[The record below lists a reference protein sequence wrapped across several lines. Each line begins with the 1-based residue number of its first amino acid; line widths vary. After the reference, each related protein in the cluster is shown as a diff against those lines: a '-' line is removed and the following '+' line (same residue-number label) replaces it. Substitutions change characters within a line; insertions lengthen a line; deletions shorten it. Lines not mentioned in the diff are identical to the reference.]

1 MPKSMRR
8 NRDLIAA
15 LIWASLALAG
25 VMLVLILALR
35 RYQLASPWILWSL
48 PVLLPL
54 IVLFVLR
61 GRRLRSMVRMS
72 ALCAFDS
79 APLDVLALCRPM
91 PFAAGLL
98 GTGLLL
104 IAMARPQSVDN
115 WQDVK
120 REGIDIVIALD
131 ISASMLAKDFK
142 PDRLEASKRVAM
154 DFIDGRP
161 NDRIGLVVYE
171 GEAFTQ
177 CPITTDHRVLKE
189 LFADAKPGLIDG
201 GTAVGSGLATALNR
215 LRESE
220 AKSKVVIL
228 LTDGVSNAGT
238 VQPKDAARI
247 ADQLG
252 IRVYTV
258 GVGTHGKALSP
269 VARYPTG
276 QYRYEYLDVDIDE
289 PTLMAIAERTGGKYF
304 RATDEANLRQIY
316 AEIDRLEK
324 TRIKVT
330 EHRSRKE
337 EYLPFVLLGAALLLG
352 AQILERTIVRTMA

>member
-1 MPKSMRR
+1 MGR
-8 NRDLIAA
+8 NKDLIVAFVWIGLAMVSIVMA
-15 LIWASLALAG
+15 LLWL
-25 VMLVLILALR
+25 LR
-35 RYQLASPWILWSL
+35 RFDPATPWVFWMLLLL
-48 PVLLPL
+48 PPIVLLY
-54 IVLFVLR
+54 VLR
-61 GRRLRSMVRMS
+61 NLRSGQMVRLS
-72 ALCAFDS
+72 TLYALVNAPADLLAFFRH
-79 APLDVLALCRPM
+79 L

-98 GTGLLL
+98 GLGLLL
-104 IAMARPQSVDN
+104 MAMARPQSEDN
-115 WQDVK
+115 WQDVQ

-131 ISASMLAKDFK
+131 ISASMLAKDLR

-189 LFADAKPGLIDG
+189 LFADARSGLIDG
-201 GTAVGSGLATALNR
+201 GTAVGNGLATALNR

-238 VQPKDAARI
+238 VQPNDAAQI
-247 ADQLG
+247 AEQLG
-252 IRVYTV
+252 IRVYTI
-258 GVGTHGKALSP
+258 GVGTKGKALSP

-276 QYRYEYLDVDIDE
+276 QYRYDYVEVEIDE
-289 PTLMAIAERTGGKYF
+289 STLRSIADHTGGKYF
-304 RATDEANLRQIY
+304 RATDEQKLKEIY
-316 AEIDRLEK
+316 NEIDRLEK

-330 EHRSRKE
+330 EHRSKNE
-337 EYLPFVLLGAALLLG
+337 EYFPFVLLGGGLLLF
-352 AQILERTIVRTMA
+352 AFILDRSILRSMA

>member
-1 MPKSMRR
+1 MGR
-8 NRDLIAA
+8 NKDLIVA
-15 LIWASLALAG
+15 LLWIGLAMICLALA
-25 VMLVLILALR
+25 LVWITR
-35 RYQLASPWILWSL
+35 RFDAADPWVFWTLL
-48 PVLLPL
+48 LLLPL
-54 IVLFVLR
+54 AALYLMRNV
-61 GRRLRSMVRMS
+61 RSGQMVRLS
-72 ALCAFDS
+72 TLYALVNAPVDLLAFFRH
-79 APLDVLALCRPM
+79 L

-98 GTGLLL
+98 GTGLLVM
-104 IAMARPQSVDN
+104 AMARPQSEDN
-115 WQDVK
+115 WQDVQ

-131 ISASMLAKDFK
+131 ISASMLAKDLR

-189 LFADAKPGLIDG
+189 LFVDARSGLIDG
-201 GTAVGSGLATALNR
+201 GTAVGNGLATALNR

-238 VQPKDAARI
+238 VQPNDAAQI
-247 ADQLG
+247 AEQLG
-252 IRVYTV
+252 IRVYTI
-258 GVGTHGKALSP
+258 GVGTKGKALSP

-276 QYRYEYLDVDIDE
+276 QYRYDYVEVEIDE
-289 PTLMAIAERTGGKYF
+289 ATMRSIADRTGGKYF
-304 RATDEANLRQIY
+304 RATDERKLKEIY
-316 AEIDRLEK
+316 NEIDRLET

-330 EHRSRKE
+330 EHRSKNE
-337 EYLPFVLLGAALLLG
+337 EYFPFVLLGGGLLLFG
-352 AQILERTIVRTMA
+352 FIMDRSVLRSMA